1 MSGFGILQRTAH
13 LGNVF
18 LNEVRE
24 YGIYVAQVD
33 QMLSGKVKL
42 SIIVFFESQCIV
54 FDVRVLDKFRA
65 DFCPSQIIVSSRVS

>member
-18 LNEVRE
+18 LNEVCE

-42 SIIVFFESQCIV
+42 SIIVFFESQLYWCGVELVINI
-54 FDVRVLDKFRA
+54 F
-65 DFCPSQIIVSSRVS
+65 